1 MPKTSMLPSAT
12 FHTSKRQQAQLRRA
26 LKGGARI
33 VVENADGTRIQS
45 PELDRLLHA
54 AMSDLAE
61 GDVVMLRGDA
71 EVSPAEAGKVLGL
84 SRQYVDRLID
94 EGQLTARQLPGSRHR
109 RVRVE
114 DVLAFQRRRRERQSR
129 ISSAV
134 NAVVDAG
141 AEY

>member
-1 MPKTSMLPSAT
+1 M
-12 FHTSKRQQAQLRRA
+12 
-26 LKGGARI
+26 
-33 VVENADGTRIQS
+33 VESADGSWIES

-54 AMSDLAE
+54 AMADLAE
-61 GDVVMLRGDA
+61 GDVVMLGGNA
-71 EVSPAEAGKVLGL
+71 QVSPAEAGELLGL

-94 EGQLTARQLPGSRHR
+94 DGQLTARHLPGSRHR
-109 RVRVE
+109 RLRVA
-114 DVLAFQRRRRERQSR
+114 DVLAFQRRRHDRQSK